1 MKRMWMAG
9 MLGLLVV
16 AGALGQLSQ
25 SGGMGGSVTVTGG
38 SIAVTSGSV
47 AVTNLVSCDSAA
59 SISMTSATT
68 TQAIALVSGKS
79 VYVCGFLLN
88 ADGKTTAR
96 LVQGTGTNCAT
107 GQSNL
112 TPPFNVDAGANVQL
126 GSGLGRL
133 LKSNA
138 GSAVCVMSS
147 AGKTLNVLLIYT
159 QL

>member
-16 AGALGQLSQ
+16 GGVLGQLSQ

-38 SIAVTSGSV
+38 SV
-47 AVTNLVSCDSAA
+47 AVTNLTSCDNTA
-59 SISMTSATT
+59 SISMSSATT
-68 TQAIALVSGKS
+68 TQAIALASGKS
-79 VYVCGFLLN
+79 VYVCGFVFN
-88 ADGKTTAR
+88 ADGKTTAK

-107 GQSNL
+107 GQSSL
-112 TPPFNVDAGANVQL
+112 TPPFNLDAGANVQL

-138 GSAVCVMSS
+138 GSAVCVTSS
-147 AGKTLNVLLIYT
+147 AGKTLNVLLIYA